1 MLIIGS
7 DKETALIPSAPPQF
21 RFCTLTECKELYIFY
36 ARQRDT
42 FIKFSCSL
50 DNTDKKNEFP
60 TTKRAGEGVDWTN
73 YLSEIIEAHVTH
85 FNSNTHFSN
94 EMLET

>member
-50 DNTDKKNEFP
+50 DNTDKKKSSHLP
-60 TTKRAGEGVDWTN
+60 KGV
-73 YLSEIIEAHVTH
+73 LLRGKE
-85 FNSNTHFSN
+85 
-94 EMLET
+94 